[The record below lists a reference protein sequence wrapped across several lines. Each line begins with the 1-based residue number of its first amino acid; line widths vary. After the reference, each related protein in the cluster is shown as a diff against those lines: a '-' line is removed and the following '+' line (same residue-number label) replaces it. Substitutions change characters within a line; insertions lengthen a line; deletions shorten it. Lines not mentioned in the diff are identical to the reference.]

1 MDIATSPDRYSFELD
16 SYIKSCQENGREP
29 DPLMIDF
36 FQSQQ
41 SKDCERTQ
49 DSNWC
54 ENNLEWDLR
63 TTSWI
68 LKKVQDRRYAQN
80 LYAAMCNM
88 RWQRL
93 DVMPILK
100 DEFWSCSW
108 RYAGG
113 IIAHMRGE
121 GDYVDWYCSG
131 IADSDDHV
139 LNGTVAEGVV
149 TKEVEEDLRRLGW
162 QPADWPDEE

>member
-41 SKDCERTQ
+41 SKDRERTQ
-49 DSNWC
+49 DPNWC

-113 IIAHMRGE
+113 IVADMREE
-121 GDYVDWYCSG
+121 GDYMDWYQG
-131 IADSDDHV
+131 R
-139 LNGTVAEGVV
+139 LT
-149 TKEVEEDLRRLGW
+149 RRS
-162 QPADWPDEE
+162 